1 MNLYLFMK
9 NMSLNDLIIIHV
21 ASELD
26 RVALIGKNER
36 VSFSDLIGTCSDMYG
51 KRVVVFISNT
61 LSLVKTLVSLDGS
74 AQAIC
79 PISTATDKKELYH
92 LVSENKFDA
101 VITDL
106 NKEDLEV
113 FTRFNI
119 QVYNLIDLGRND
131 KKRINPSNQN
141 STWLVPTSGTTSL
154 PKLVSH
160 TLGSLG
166 ASSLRLRKISEQNKI
181 WGQFYDFTRY
191 AGYQVLLNS
200 LLNGHTLVTSSLK
213 DPIHERVK
221 RCAEECVTHI
231 SATPS
236 QWRKILMTGA
246 SAKRIPLEQI
256 VLGGEAADQQI
267 LSALSS
273 FYPEAKITHTYAST
287 EAGLGLS
294 VSDRLAGFPTRF
306 FDNSEG
312 LSEISVRSGRLFLRT
327 TSSASN
333 YVDGKRFKDSQG
345 WIDTGDLVK
354 VEGERFFIIGR
365 ESGIINVGGD
375 KVNPESVRHT
385 LLEHPNVIQANV
397 FGKKNPITGMLLSAH
412 IQLKANVDQEL
423 AKASVKVFIKEN
435 LQIKDQPRL
444 LKFVD
449 DIEVALTG
457 KLGSGK

>member
-1 MNLYLFMK
+1 MK
-9 NMSLNDLIIIHV
+9 NMSLNNLILTRV
-21 ASELD
+21 ASERD

-36 VSFSDLIGTCSDMYG
+36 ISFSDLIGKRSDMHA
-51 KRVVVFISNT
+51 KRVAVFITDT

-106 NKEDLEV
+106 AKEDLEV
-113 FTRFNI
+113 FTHFDI
-119 QVYNLIDLGRND
+119 QIKNFIDID
-131 KKRINPSNQN
+131 FDYIEKVEPSNQN

-160 TLGSLG
+160 TLESLG
-166 ASSLRLRKISEQNKI
+166 ASSLRLRQISKEKEI

-200 LLNGHTLVTSSLK
+200 LLNGHTLVTSSLT

-221 RCAEECVTHI
+221 RCAEESVTHI

-236 QWRKILMTGA
+236 QWRKILMTGE

-306 FDNSEG
+306 FDNSVG
-312 LSEISVRSGRLFLRT
+312 LSEISVRGERLFLRT
-327 TSSASN
+327 ASSASN
-333 YVDGKRFKDSQG
+333 YVDGKRFRDSQG

-354 VEGERFFIIGR
+354 IEGERFFITGR

-385 LLEHPNVIQANV
+385 LLEHPNVVQANV
-397 FGKKNPITGMLLSAH
+397 FGKKNPITGMVLSAN
-412 IQLKANVDQEL
+412 IQLKENVDKDL

-457 KLGSGK
+457 KLVSRK